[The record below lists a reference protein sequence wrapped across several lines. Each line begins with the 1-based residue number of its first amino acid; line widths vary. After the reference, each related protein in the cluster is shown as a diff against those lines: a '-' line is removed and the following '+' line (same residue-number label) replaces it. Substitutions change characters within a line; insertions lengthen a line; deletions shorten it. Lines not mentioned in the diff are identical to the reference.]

1 MTANPYQPP
10 AEITDP
16 SVQIELD
23 SEIQFSGQLVPADI
37 TFWYPPNAS
46 IWASIRSSADSI
58 VVIAFLVF
66 AMGILLSIDS
76 ARESFWPVVLL
87 VVCLFL
93 NKGSATLRQQR
104 ERLSKRAELEE
115 FLRTNDAPCHGY
127 LNKQGGV
134 YAHDESVFK
143 FRWTSEDVAYP
154 FESGIAFSRGE
165 TGIYLPTRFFQSVRQ
180 YNEAAVA
187 LLNQWYPGFP
197 MPSVIHDPRK
207 FVGQGL
213 MSEDDIAESK
223 CWDEFTWPINDDKQ
237 SRIELDRTLN
247 FDDFDSAELRTFR
260 RQCFKWFLRVN
271 LPMLISMP
279 VWAVLYAVQFGSF
292 QAVLKHPGSL
302 LFLLLFAIFLYREFQ
317 SSRDNY
323 SKKLHIGERV
333 RIVFSDTCYMWI
345 LPQLESYH
353 WVKYS
358 DKMHLVSNETK
369 LGWEYEGKPD
379 QQLLLSRR
387 KIGDKTAQRLESL
400 LSRALVS
407 QKEI

>member
-37 TFWYPPNAS
+37 TFWSPPNAS

-127 LNKQGGV
+127 LYKQGGV
-134 YAHDESVFK
+134 YAHDKSVFK